1 MYNTTLASNPDG
13 AGTMLGPDSVVDSG
27 MEMTPS
33 PSACQVPHIW
43 FAKMLNAALLAHVAV

>member
-27 MEMTPS
+27 MEMNPS